1 MATLINGPIHCFFVE
16 SADIL
21 LVGVRGASQVGT
33 SVIVSVKGH
42 IINGSIYF
50 RIVEAH
56 FL

>member
-21 LVGVRGASQVGT
+21 LVDVRGASQVGT